1 MFVAK
6 TRPCIC
12 HWRYDCKMQMCVM
25 KGGRECAAVLR
36 QFTFTLAAGAGPMS
50 CWKPKAVAMKKTG
63 NMLPWEQRGFMKR
76 RCIERLC

>member
-1 MFVAK
+1 
-6 TRPCIC
+6 
-12 HWRYDCKMQMCVM
+12 M